1 MFTNYTANYTIGR
14 DSSTDFSSLFN
25 SRPERNEMKK
35 IIIGIDPGSL
45 NFGYSAL
52 LQEGSH
58 ITSLD
63 FGVLRPKALS
73 PLQERLFYIFS
84 AMEKIFTRYPPAL
97 VSIEEVFYHK
107 NIRSAVVLA
116 QARAIGLILAS
127 RFGAE
132 LREYSAKK
140 IKLSVTGTGTASK
153 EAVQRMICKI
163 LRLEE
168 GMRLDASDAIAIG
181 LCAHLASL
189 SPFTAA
195 LNSSGKPKKKISK
208 SGGWSLDAI
217 QNKGLRIR
225 S

>member
-1 MFTNYTANYTIGR
+1 
-14 DSSTDFSSLFN
+14 
-25 SRPERNEMKK
+25 MKK

-45 NFGYSAL
+45 NFGYSVL
-52 LQEGSH
+52 EQEGNL
-58 ITSLD
+58 IRSLD
-63 FGVLRPKALS
+63 FGVMKPKPAA
-73 PLQERLFYIFS
+73 PLHERLFYIFD
-84 AMEKIFTRYPPAL
+84 AMEKIFTRNPPGL

-140 IKLSVTGTGTASK
+140 IKLSVTGTGSASK

-163 LRLEE
+163 LHLEE
-168 GMRLDASDAIAIG
+168 GMRLDASDALAIG
-181 LCAHLASL
+181 LCAHFDSL
-189 SPFTAA
+189 SPFTSSS
-195 LNSSGKPKKKISK
+195 NSSGKPKKKVLK
-208 SGGWSLDAI
+208 TEGWTLDAI
-217 QNKGLRIR
+217 RNRGLKIR